1 MITKNTHHLNSPLTD
16 RGSALRVEDEWDETF
31 EHSHKKGNKQAE
43 QM

>member
-31 EHSHKKGNKQAE
+31 ELNKQSE